1 MYTDT
6 VALQGQT
13 CSFLAC
19 KTRSLLNTWERGL
32 REQLGFLAL
41 SLKDRSQALPGQIPC
56 VSVL

>member
-19 KTRSLLNTWERGL
+19 KTRSLLNTWEQGL
-32 REQLGFLAL
+32 REQLDFLAL
-41 SLKDRSQALPGQIPC
+41 SLKDR
-56 VSVL
+56 